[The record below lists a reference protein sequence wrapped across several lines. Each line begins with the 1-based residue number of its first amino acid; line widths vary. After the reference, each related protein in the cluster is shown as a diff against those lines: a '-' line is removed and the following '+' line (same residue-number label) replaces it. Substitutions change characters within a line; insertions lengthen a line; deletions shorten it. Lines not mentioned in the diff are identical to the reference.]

1 MPWRLV
7 YSRRATR
14 DLDEL
19 PAGDRTAMHDRLGQF
34 VRDPGSVDVTK
45 LGGSGNQWR
54 LRSGRW
60 RAIFELDTRTGV
72 VTILRI
78 LARNEG
84 TYRRR

>member
-7 YSRRATR
+7 YARRATR

-19 PAGDRTAMHDRLGQF
+19 PDRDRRAMHDRLGRF
-34 VRDPGSVDVTK
+34 IADPTSVDVTK

-60 RAIFELDTRTGV
+60 RAILELDTQTGV
-72 VTILRI
+72 ITVLRV

-84 TYRRR
+84 TYRD